1 MTIANIAQQLA
12 PEWILLIGACVV
24 MLAGL
29 TRPVSRT
36 LVGTLGVATI
46 LAALGASLTLSHAS
60 TPAEVL
66 PGVLID
72 SLTHYVRWLSLGVG
86 VVLVLVSWHQ
96 PVDEEYGEYMSMVL
110 LSLLGVLLTASAN
123 DLLVLFF
130 AIELVSIPTYVLIA
144 LSRTDARAS
153 ESAVKYFFLGALSA
167 AILAYGFAFL
177 YGSTGTT
184 SLLTMQAGRAVPTLS
199 APTASHTLAT
209 IGLILAIGG
218 LLFKIA
224 AVPFH
229 VYAADVYEGAAA
241 PITGLLGFV
250 PKLAGFVAL
259 CRLLAAFQWQPGPEI
274 LWLIWIVA
282 AATMTVGNV
291 LGLLQ
296 RNVKRMLAYSSIA
309 HSGYMLVAVL
319 VGQVGGRG
327 PLGDGV
333 ASMLFYVAVYG
344 VMNLGTFAV
353 LSCVR
358 IGEREADTL
367 DDLAGLARRQP
378 AAALALSVCVF
389 SLIGL
394 PPTAGFVG
402 KLYVFGSAFSL
413 SEAHPMHD
421 PMIALA
427 ILGVLNAAVGAA
439 YYLRI
444 VATVYMDDELEPSRS
459 YGGGAVRLAVGLC
472 ALPLLLIFAWPGYL
486 RADSLRATTA
496 LRRVVGDHSL
506 ADPSAQRPT
515 ELVAHDQPR
524 PAHP

>member
-1 MTIANIAQQLA
+1 MRRDAGRPDAPRIPNAGRHAGSGHDPRRPWRIAH
-12 PEWILLIGACVV
+12 VV
-24 MLAGL
+24 ARKHAG
-29 TRPVSRT
+29 R
-36 LVGTLGVATI
+36 
-46 LAALGASLTLSHAS
+46 GASRRLDRLAHALRPLALS
-60 TPAEVL
+60 
-66 PGVLID
+66 
-72 SLTHYVRWLSLGVG
+72 GVG

-144 LSRTDARAS
+144 LSRTDARPRRRRQVLLPRCPVRRDPRLRIRFS
-153 ESAVKYFFLGALSA
+153 LR
-167 AILAYGFAFL
+167 I
-177 YGSTGTT
+177 TGTT

-229 VYAADVYEGAAA
+229 VYAADVYEAQPPRSRACWA
-241 PITGLLGFV
+241 SFRNWRGLSR
-250 PKLAGFVAL
+250 L

-319 VGQVGGRG
+319 VGPVGGRG

-402 KLYVFGSAFSL
+402 KLYVFGSVF
-413 SEAHPMHD
+413 
-421 PMIALA
+421 
-427 ILGVLNAAVGAA
+427 V
-439 YYLRI
+439 
-444 VATVYMDDELEPSRS
+444 
-459 YGGGAVRLAVGLC
+459 VRGPPDA
-472 ALPLLLIFAWPGYL
+472 
-486 RADSLRATTA
+486 
-496 LRRVVGDHSL
+496 
-506 ADPSAQRPT
+506 
-515 ELVAHDQPR
+515 
-524 PAHP
+524 